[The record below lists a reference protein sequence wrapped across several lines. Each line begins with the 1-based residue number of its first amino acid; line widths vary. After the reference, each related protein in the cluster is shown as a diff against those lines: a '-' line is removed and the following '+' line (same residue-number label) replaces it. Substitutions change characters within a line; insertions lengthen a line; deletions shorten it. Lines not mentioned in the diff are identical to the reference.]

1 MIAYLLFKRQLPDV
15 QQNHYGRIL
24 RRVRLARSQVIS
36 PAAKKHRLGCERE
49 HYEKLRI
56 EISMSEVSPIEPQ
69 SDGPGRHAYVVV
81 GMHRSGTS
89 AMTRTLSLLGA
100 RLPKRMFE
108 PQEDNKAGFWEA
120 SPVALLN
127 DEILETLDS
136 EWDDVFSFRPKTY
149 LSNFDRVYLGRA
161 VELLEQEFDG
171 SELIV
176 LKDPRI
182 SVLTT
187 FWARALGEAGYKT
200 HYVVMV
206 RNPLEV
212 AESLR
217 VRNGFPR
224 EKSFLLWSSYMIA
237 IDRDTRCAPRTFVSY
252 DQLMNDWR
260 SIGRRIETDA
270 RLPFPRQTA
279 AAAIEIDRFLD
290 PRMRHHTA
298 TPQDLFARADVPEQV
313 KALYR
318 IFSQACEG
326 EDVDLPTVHGA
337 EVEIEKLDLL
347 VGPLLAD
354 LKGSTRTL
362 SSKVAELS
370 EAQAGAREQL
380 QSLGEELTAER
391 ALRQTEAAA
400 ASQSS
405 ADHEAR
411 LSGARE
417 QLQSIEEELTAERAL
432 RQTEAA
438 AASQSSADYEARL
451 SEIMERI
458 DAAEVERDR
467 LALDLAARDQTAA
480 DLAGRLAHVEAD
492 RNRLTEEVDA
502 KSRATAELAE
512 HVTELRGRLTSHE
525 EELETT
531 RGLFA
536 TAKAEIAAKE
546 EILAQRIEEV
556 ANLTEL
562 LKKSAAEVDVVN
574 QRIAEVRENAEAAA
588 RASESKLKERFEESA
603 TLTKLLKQQQERGE
617 RTEGEVDWLL
627 AINKFLAQRPWWW
640 NLFPRSW
647 GRRRTLK
654 DLRAIGLFDGESY
667 LERYPDVEV
676 ARRDP
681 LAHYLQHGYHEGR
694 SRS

>member
-1 MIAYLLFKRQLPDV
+1 
-15 QQNHYGRIL
+15 
-24 RRVRLARSQVIS
+24 
-36 PAAKKHRLGCERE
+36 
-49 HYEKLRI
+49 
-56 EISMSEVSPIEPQ
+56 
-69 SDGPGRHAYVVV
+69 
-81 GMHRSGTS
+81 
-89 AMTRTLSLLGA
+89 
-100 RLPKRMFE
+100 MFE

-161 VELLEQEFDG
+161 AELLEQEFDG

-217 VRNGFPR
+217 IRNGFPR

-313 KALYR
+313 KSLYR

-326 EDVDLPTVHGA
+326 EDVDLATVHGA

-405 ADHEAR
+405 AD
-411 LSGARE
+411 
-417 QLQSIEEELTAERAL
+417 
-432 RQTEAA
+432 
-438 AASQSSADYEARL
+438 YEARL

-458 DAAEVERDR
+458 DAAEVERDG
-467 LALDLAARDQTAA
+467 LAVDLAAKARTAE
-480 DLAGRLAHVEAD
+480 DLAMRLAHVED
-492 RNRLTEEVDA
+492 NRTRLAEEVDA

-512 HVTELRGRLTSHE
+512 HITELRGRLTSHE

-546 EILAQRIEEV
+546 GILAQRNEEL

-574 QRIAEVRENAEAAA
+574 QRIAEIRENAAAAA
-588 RASESKLKERFEESA
+588 RASESKLNEGFEEIA
-603 TLTKLLKQQQERGE
+603 TLTKLLKQQQERGQ

-627 AINKFLAQRPWWW
+627 AINKLLAQRPWWW
-640 NLFPRSW
+640 SLFPSSW

-667 LERYPDVEV
+667 LERYPDVAV

-694 SRS
+694 SRRP